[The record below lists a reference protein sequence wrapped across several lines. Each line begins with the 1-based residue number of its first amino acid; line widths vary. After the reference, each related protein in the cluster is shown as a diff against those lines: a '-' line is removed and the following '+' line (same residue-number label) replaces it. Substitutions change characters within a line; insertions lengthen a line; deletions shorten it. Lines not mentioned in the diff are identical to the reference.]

1 MKLLRKTPTGYERKF
16 ANFIAMCEKTKTDHV
31 DVVIV
36 AAPWVIGDDYEEV
49 MESLSRLA
57 EAGLTL
63 AIAKPL
69 PEK

>member
-1 MKLLRKTPTGYERKF
+1 MKLVRKMPEGYERKF
-16 ANFIAMCEKTKTDHV
+16 ATFIALCAKAKADHV
-31 DVVIV
+31 DVVVV

-57 EAGLTL
+57 EANLAL

-69 PEK
+69 PAK